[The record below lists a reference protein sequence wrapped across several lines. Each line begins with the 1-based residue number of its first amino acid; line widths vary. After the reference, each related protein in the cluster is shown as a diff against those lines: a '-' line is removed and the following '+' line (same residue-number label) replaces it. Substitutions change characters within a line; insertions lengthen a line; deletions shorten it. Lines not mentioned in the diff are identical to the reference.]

1 MSTVYRKTLKGIEEV
16 AFNGSGLPMRLVS
29 YLVAIDGQTPDD
41 VLAARNP
48 HLQSLVAVL
57 QGLMEQGFL
66 EAVSSGSQA
75 PTLSR
80 TQQMTP
86 MSPAFAPAFAPAFPP
101 AFTPQAPAQRYQGA
115 PQSAQM
121 PPTQNMAPPQPQG
134 FPAPAI
140 AFPNIEPIK
149 ASMVKDV
156 ITILG
161 QDAGPVVAKIRAC
174 NSQAEL
180 FALVM
185 GIKKIIT
192 VYSSRETAERFAG
205 KYNQL

>member
-66 EAVSSGSQA
+66 EAVSAGA
-75 PTLSR
+75 PSPGLNR
-80 TQQMTP
+80 TQPMSP
-86 MSPAFAPAFAPAFPP
+86 MSPAFAPAFAPAFG
-101 AFTPQAPAQRYQGA
+101 APAQA
-115 PQSAQM
+115 PQYQHSPQM
-121 PPTQNMAPPQPQG
+121 PPMQNMAPPQPQG
-134 FPAPAI
+134 FPAPSA

-180 FALVM
+180 FALIM

-192 VYSSRETAERFAG
+192 VYSSRETAERFAS
-205 KYNQL
+205 KYSQV